1 MTIKKECSR
10 IVTMKEELLRFKNKQ
25 KYMVFDFET
34 CSLNLCNKNNK
45 PWQVGFILCEGDK
58 IIEEHDYLIKWDKLD
73 VSADAAKITGFNRG
87 KYDREAVDAE
97 KVLGLLEK
105 YLYNPEYIKLGH
117 NLLGFDVYIHS
128 IFRRLLNKKPDY
140 SYLTELIDTLC
151 VAKAI
156 HKEIKPPKENL
167 LSWQYKLTSFRER
180 GMKASITALC
190 KAYDLNFDAS
200 KLHDAIYDVKMN
212 FEIFRRQPW

>member
-1 MTIKKECSR
+1 
-10 IVTMKEELLRFKNKQ
+10 MKEQLLRFKPNQ

-34 CSLNLCNKNNK
+34 CNLNLCSKNNK
-45 PWQVGFILCEGDK
+45 PWQLGFILCKGDK
-58 IIEEHDYLIKWDKLD
+58 VEKEYDFLIKWDNLD
-73 VSADAAKITGFNRG
+73 ISADAARITGFNKR
-87 KYDREAVDAE
+87 KYEKESVE
-97 KVLGLLEK
+97 PLKVLDFMEQ

-128 IFRRLLNKKPDY
+128 IFRQALGKKPDY
-140 SYLTELIDTLC
+140 SYLNNLIDTLC
-151 VAKAI
+151 IAKAI
-156 HKEIKPPKENL
+156 YKNINPPKDKL

-190 KAYDLNFDAS
+190 KSYSLDFDQS

-212 FEIFRRQPW
+212 FEIFRKQVWEVEI